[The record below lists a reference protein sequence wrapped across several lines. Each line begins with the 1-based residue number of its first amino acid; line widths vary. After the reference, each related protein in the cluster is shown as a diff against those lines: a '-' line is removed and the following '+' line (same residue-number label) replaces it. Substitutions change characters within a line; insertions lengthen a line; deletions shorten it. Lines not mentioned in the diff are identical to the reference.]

1 VELLIK
7 FPYICINYLRKNN
20 MENDIQKESIKAS
33 VFTKK
38 AAIVGA
44 GVGLA
49 SAFLF
54 LDRKNVANYYGLLAA
69 GYVLGNVYADF
80 YNYRKLE
87 KLI

>member
-1 VELLIK
+1 
-7 FPYICINYLRKNN
+7 
-20 MENDIQKESIKAS
+20 MENDILKESIKAS

-54 LDRKNVANYYGLLAA
+54 LDRKNVANYYGLLVA
-69 GYVLGNVYADF
+69 GYALGNVYADF